1 MANNKPKEDE
11 NTVTE
16 SVTELST
23 KDKIAKML
31 ADKQANAKKAVEAA
45 NKQAKEAEAL
55 ASVKIDSGVEKTID
69 DIKKVDDAVTAEKA
83 KMAEELKPLN
93 EQMTVIK
100 AKYNFEEQNKVRK
113 GLYDG
118 LVEKLGETAA
128 KMLTGGA
135 KATGTGS
142 GKGKGGG
149 KSREQAIIAVCD
161 EGLSFEAAAT
171 KYDHMGD
178 GERAGTQKIGNL
190 VGRHIGLAVGEG
202 TVIKNTD
209 GTYSRA

>member
-1 MANNKPKEDE
+1 MANDKPKEDE

-16 SVTELST
+16 LTT
-23 KDKIAKML
+23 KQKLEKFL
-31 ADKQANAKKAVEAA
+31 ADKQTAATKAVEAA
-45 NKQAKEAEAL
+45 NKQAEDAKAL
-55 ASVKIDSGVEKTID
+55 ASVKIDSDVEKMVD
-69 DIKKVDDAVTAEKA
+69 NIKKVDDDVTAEKA
-83 KMAEELKPLN
+83 KMNKELEPLN
-93 EQMTVIK
+93 KQISDIK
-100 AKYNFEEQNKVRK
+100 AKYSFETQNTLRKEQFDKLVAKV
-113 GLYDG
+113 
-118 LVEKLGETAA
+118 GEVAA

-178 GERAGTQKIGNL
+178 GERNGSQKIGNL

-202 TVIKNTD
+202 AVIKNTD